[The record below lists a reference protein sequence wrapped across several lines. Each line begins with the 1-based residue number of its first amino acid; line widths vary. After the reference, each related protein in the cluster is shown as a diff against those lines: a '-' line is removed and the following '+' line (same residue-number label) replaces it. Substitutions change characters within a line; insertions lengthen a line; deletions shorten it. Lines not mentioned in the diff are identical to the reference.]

1 MRRAVARLYTGYC
14 LLTLSFHF
22 SFHDLRLDIGDWLQ
36 HSNHL
41 IVLYAVTFVIT
52 FIPRL
57 EASVFVELKQLW
69 AICLTLHQHQFSPD
83 YRLRRA
89 QLIETGILA
98 DLLDFVVA
106 NQFATLLWELR
117 RAFDSDCLAALTVL
131 AQNAFRSFSVANTCA
146 LATSEPKLTD
156 FTGRASIRTK
166 ALAAFASSQ

>member
-1 MRRAVARLYTGYC
+1 METQREAKRLCVFLCKVPSILKLPTFQQTTALQRKLSMRRVVARLCTGYC

-57 EASVFVELKQLW
+57 EASVFAELKQLW

-83 YRLRRA
+83 
-89 QLIETGILA
+89 
-98 DLLDFVVA
+98 
-106 NQFATLLWELR
+106 
-117 RAFDSDCLAALTVL
+117 
-131 AQNAFRSFSVANTCA
+131 FSKPA
-146 LATSEPKLTD
+146 
-156 FTGRASIRTK
+156 
-166 ALAAFASSQ
+166 